1 MVGGGEGGRRPS
13 EPEQSKAVG
22 ELRFIKW
29 SFREMYTFKEED
41 IKLQLMA
48 GTAQRLCR
56 CL

>member
-1 MVGGGEGGRRPS
+1 MGEREDGDLLILNGAKLS
-13 EPEQSKAVG
+13 GSSG
-22 ELRFIKW
+22 LKW

-41 IKLQLMA
+41 MKLQLMA